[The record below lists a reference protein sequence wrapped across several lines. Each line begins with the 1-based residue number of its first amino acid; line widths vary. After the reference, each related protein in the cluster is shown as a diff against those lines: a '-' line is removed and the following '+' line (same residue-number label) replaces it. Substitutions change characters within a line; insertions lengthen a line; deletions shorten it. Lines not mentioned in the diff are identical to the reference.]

1 MFREQPSFPP
11 EATCSFTCCKSG
23 RATGRVR
30 YNNCALTSRATMAD
44 RFLLDTSAFLTFL
57 QGEPGAPRV
66 LELLE
71 KAARHEAEVFAS
83 FVSLTEV
90 QYITFHDFGDEA
102 AKKAIAD
109 LKCLAVSWQHSDEAL
124 CASAAEVK
132 ARHKVSFADAFVA
145 AAALRVDAVLVHK
158 DPEFVSVSALVK
170 QEMLPPKTFA
180 TPAAGQS

>member
-1 MFREQPSFPP
+1 
-11 EATCSFTCCKSG
+11 
-23 RATGRVR
+23 
-30 YNNCALTSRATMAD
+30 MAD
-44 RFLLDTSAFLTFL
+44 RFLLDTSAFVTFL

-71 KAARHEAEVFAS
+71 QAALHEAEVFAC

-102 AKKAIAD
+102 ARKAITD
-109 LKCLAVSWQHSDEAL
+109 LKRLAITWQHSDEAL

-145 AAALRVDAVLVHK
+145 AAALRVEATLVHK
-158 DPEFVSVSALVK
+158 DPEFASVTILVK
-170 QEMLPPKTFA
+170 QEMLPPKTSAPA
-180 TPAAGQS
+180 TSGTS